1 MNVPSTSTRGYA
13 KYQIRSSGMPRVLAN
28 ESDVFTLDDVDVDEE
43 TEELKP
49 NRIPVTKEEEEK
61 SRLVECN
68 LDSDEEDEKT
78 LPQEDD
84 KGQNIRQSSKN
95 ASTVESK
102 ERCRLRDSFDLD
114 NDDSLSDDLDL
125 LPPIPGAPSTNTSW
139 CAKLHRFNCC
149 NPRIPSKCTI
159 M

>member
-43 TEELKP
+43 TDELKP
-49 NRIPVTKEEEEK
+49 NRITITKEEEK

-68 LDSDEEDEKT
+68 LDSDEEDDKT
-78 LPQEDD
+78 PPQEDD
-84 KGQNIRQSSKN
+84 KGQNIRQSSNN

-125 LPPIPGAPSTNTSW
+125 LPPIPGAPNTNSNW
-139 CAKLHRFNCC
+139 FSKLHRFNCC